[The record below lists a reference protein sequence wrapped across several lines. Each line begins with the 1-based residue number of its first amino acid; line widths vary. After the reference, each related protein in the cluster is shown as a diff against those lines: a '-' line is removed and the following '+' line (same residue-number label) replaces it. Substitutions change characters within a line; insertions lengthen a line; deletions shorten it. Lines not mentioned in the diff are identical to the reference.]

1 MFCQNGFRHD
11 SAHTSGLDQ
20 PDHRRDEMDYK
31 NNQIA
36 HEEWYSGPQTT
47 EVGANLEFA
56 TDTMKVATIS
66 HTKGGSGPR
75 LHF

>member
-1 MFCQNGFRHD
+1 MFRQNGFRHD

-20 PDHRRDEMDYK
+20 PEHRRDEMDYK

-56 TDTMKVATIS
+56 TDRYAP
-66 HTKGGSGPR
+66 SGNLCTSMGR
-75 LHF
+75 CGLR